1 MGEEERNC
9 QLLFE
14 YLRSILYDKNVKE
27 LNIRELDEPFQKL
40 GMGMKFLDR
49 AVKEMKDYS
58 AALSKGDL
66 SGYTPPRDNLL
77 CENLKN
83 IHANLNHLTW
93 QAKQVAKGDYS
104 QTVSYLGEF
113 SEAFNTM
120 TRQLQEREGYLK
132 EAAASEKAHAEKAES
147 DNQRLKDR
155 EEQLK
160 AEASRDALTE
170 IGNRGFFLEEAGK
183 LLKSG
188 ETFSLCYC
196 DLDHLKFV
204 NDNFGH
210 AEGDWYIR
218 FFVGVMQKHIRKEDI
233 FARIGGDEFCI
244 VLKDCT
250 EEAARE
256 RLTEAYL
263 EFCSDA
269 TGNYPKSFSYGV
281 VEITGDHQET
291 DIKTIIKS
299 ADEAM
304 YRQKKDHYEKK

>member
-1 MGEEERNC
+1 MEEKNC

-14 YLRSILYDKNVKE
+14 YLRSILYDTNVKS
-27 LNIRELDEPFQKL
+27 LDIGELDEPYQKL
-40 GMGMKFLDR
+40 GKGLQFLER
-49 AVKEMKDYS
+49 AVREMKEYS

-66 SGYTPPRDNLL
+66 SGCTPPRDNFL
-77 CENLKN
+77 CANLKN

-104 QTVSYLGEF
+104 QNVSYLGEF

-120 TRQLQEREGYLK
+120 TTQLRERENALK
-132 EAAASEKAHAEKAES
+132 AAAESEKAHAESVES
-147 DNQRLKDR
+147 DNQRLKSR
-155 EEQLK
+155 EEQLR
-160 AEASRDALTE
+160 AEASQDTLTK
-170 IGNRGFFLEEAGK
+170 IGNRGFFLKQARH
-183 LLKSG
+183 LLSSG
-188 ETFSLCYC
+188 ESFALCYC

-210 AEGDWYIR
+210 SEGDWYIR
-218 FFVGVMQKHIRKEDI
+218 FFVNTMQKHIRKEDI

-244 VLKDCT
+244 ILRNCT

-256 RLTEAYL
+256 RLAEAYI
-263 EFCSDA
+263 EFCSDP

-281 VEITGDHQET
+281 TEIPECHNET
-291 DIKTIIKS
+291 DIKAVIKM

-304 YRQKKDHYEKK
+304 YQQKKSHYEKK